1 MEIRHPPAANFCD
14 RNSPEAK
21 VAKQLVRLRVARM
34 AVVNCAYGREKE
46 NQEKTDEI
54 DEESRRQ
61 ESDASEETS

>member
-1 MEIRHPPAANFCD
+1 
-14 RNSPEAK
+14 
-21 VAKQLVRLRVARM
+21 M